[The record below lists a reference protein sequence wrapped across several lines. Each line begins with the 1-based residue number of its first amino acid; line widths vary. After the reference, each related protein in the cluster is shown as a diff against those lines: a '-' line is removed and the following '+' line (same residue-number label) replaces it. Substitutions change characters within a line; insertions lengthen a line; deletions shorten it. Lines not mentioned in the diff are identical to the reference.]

1 MDLNIVGLIIN
12 VPEFIWTIINFF
24 LLLFLL
30 KKILYDPVLK
40 HMDERSER
48 IEGALREGR
57 EAETELGR
65 SSAELAQELAESGRL
80 AREQISE
87 ARSEAEKCRAE
98 TLEKAHLDAG
108 AIQKGVREKIS
119 DEESDAKRR
128 IEDDMP
134 ELVALLTNRL
144 LGCEAA
150 EADSSLVKDC
160 IGANKE

>member
-1 MDLNIVGLIIN
+1 MDLNIVGLVIN

-30 KKILYDPVLK
+30 KKILYEPVLR
-40 HMDERSER
+40 HMDARSER
-48 IEGALREGR
+48 IEAGLREGR
-57 EAETELGR
+57 EAEAELEKSGA
-65 SSAELAQELAESGRL
+65 SLAQELAESGRL

-87 ARSEAEKCRAE
+87 AKSEAEKSRAE
-98 TLEKAHLDAG
+98 ALEQAHLEAG
-108 AIQKGVREKIS
+108 AIQKDLRDKI
-119 DEESDAKRR
+119 DGEENDARKCV
-128 IEDDMP
+128 EDDMP

-150 EADSSLVKDC
+150 KADSELVKEC